1 MVFSIVVIV
10 VLAVVAAAFVFNLVF
25 DAAHEKKCEVNTDS
39 NYKAKAE
46 GTDE

>member
-10 VLAVVAAAFVFNLVF
+10 VLAVVAAFVFNLVF